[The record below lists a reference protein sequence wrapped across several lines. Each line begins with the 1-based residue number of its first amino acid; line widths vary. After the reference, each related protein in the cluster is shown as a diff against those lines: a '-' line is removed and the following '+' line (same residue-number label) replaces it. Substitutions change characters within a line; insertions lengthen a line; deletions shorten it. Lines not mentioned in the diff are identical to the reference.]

1 MNDLT
6 NRFSDSNPKPF
17 MNPYLA
23 GIGLGLVLLISY
35 VIMGR
40 GLGASGAFSSL
51 ATQFVNVISPEHV
64 SSSSFYSHY
73 LNESENPLNNWLVYE
88 IAGVFVGGFISGF
101 LGKRIRKSVDKGPNI
116 SNGKRFLFAFLGGI
130 IMGFG
135 SKLARG
141 CTSGQA
147 LTGGAVLNLGS
158 WIFMIS
164 LFIGAYSVAYFVRK
178 QWL

>member
-1 MNDLT
+1 MKILR
-6 NRFSDSNPKPF
+6 NRFSESAPKPF

-23 GIGLGLVLLISY
+23 GIGLGLLLLLSY

-40 GLGASGAFSSL
+40 GLGASGAFTSL
-51 ATQFVNVISPEHV
+51 ATQLINLTSPEHV

-73 LNESENPLNNWLVYE
+73 VNESDNPLNNWLVYE

-101 LGKRIRKSVDKGPNI
+101 IGKRIRKSVDKGPDI
-116 SNGKRFLFAFLGGI
+116 STGKRFLLAFTGGI